1 MTFPRRVVQK
11 FQNSRRAVQKLQK
24 IEARCSKNA
33 KNRGAQFKAKKYPKA
48 IYWSEFATLFLLYQ
62 QSCTESLREMSLKR
76 QMKTRE
82 NRRDNK

>member
-62 QSCTESLREMSLKR
+62 QSCTESLREII
-76 QMKTRE
+76 TTW
-82 NRRDNK
+82 

>member
-62 QSCTESLREMSLKR
+62 QSCTESLRETLLTYM
-76 QMKTRE
+76 
-82 NRRDNK
+82 